1 MAEAEHCNGD
11 FLWIDQIGQI
21 KKACACLRRPSAK
34 REGVGR
40 RRQPPPDSKAA
51 DLYQRQAHAKFKKP
65 QLFRDFFALTEEF
78 EL

>member
-1 MAEAEHCNGD
+1 M
-11 FLWIDQIGQI
+11 WIDQIGQI

-40 RRQPPPDSKAA
+40 RRQPPPDSKAT
-51 DLYQRQAHAKFKKP
+51 DLYQDKHTPNLKKTNF
-65 QLFRDFFALTEEF
+65 LEIFYALTEEF

>member
-1 MAEAEHCNGD
+1 MIFSVAEAEHCNGD

-51 DLYQRQAHAKFKKP
+51 DLSMTSTRETA
-65 QLFRDFFALTEEF
+65 E
-78 EL
+78 